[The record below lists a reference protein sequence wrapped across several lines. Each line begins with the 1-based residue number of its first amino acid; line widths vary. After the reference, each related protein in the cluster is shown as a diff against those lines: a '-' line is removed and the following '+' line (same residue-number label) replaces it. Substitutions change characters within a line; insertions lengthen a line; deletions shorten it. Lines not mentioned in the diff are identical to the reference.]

1 MLFPKSQVTARESSA
16 RRSALARIAQVLTK
30 RVLHHHSA
38 ALSVKTARTSDAT
51 VVRLVV
57 QGTRV
62 PFDEL
67 QGFG

>member
-1 MLFPKSQVTARESSA
+1 MLFLKSQVTARESSA
-16 RRSALARIAQVLTK
+16 RRSVLARTALVLMK

-38 ALSVKTARTSDAT
+38 ALSVKTARMSDAA
-51 VVRLVV
+51 VVRLVL